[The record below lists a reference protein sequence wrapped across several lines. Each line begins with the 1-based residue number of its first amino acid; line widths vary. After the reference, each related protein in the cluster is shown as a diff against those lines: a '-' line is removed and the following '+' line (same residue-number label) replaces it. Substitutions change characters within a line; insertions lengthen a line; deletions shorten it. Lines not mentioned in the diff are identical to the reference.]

1 MFSIMP
7 VLLSSYSP
15 ATISGKYIA
24 HRNALQTKAHG
35 REANPAAVRFRNSRV
50 RKGTARYACGF
61 RMPASRQNR
70 PRLFLIDSF
79 GFIFRAY
86 HARARTGGPPMR
98 TSGGLSTEAI
108 FIFHNML
115 RKLRASYQPDYIAA
129 IFERGP
135 SFREQEFA
143 EYKANRT
150 EMPDDLREQIPWIRR
165 LLEAMNVPVLEYSG
179 FEADDVIG
187 ALSRKAEAE
196 VDVVIVSSDKDM
208 LQLVN
213 DRVSMYNPV
222 KEDVWYDPAATEAF
236 MGVKPTQVADLLA
249 LKGDAIDNI
258 PGAPGI
264 GDKGARDLIA
274 QFGSV
279 EAALDRASE
288 VERKMY
294 RESLANNRERILQ
307 SKRLA
312 TIDTSVP
319 VEFSLEALKTRE
331 PHVDDLRQVYKELE
345 FFSLARDLGP
355 VEDAHTRDYAAFENA
370 ADLRAWVAALP
381 EDAVLAVSVDSA
393 REGELPMTTVGLS
406 ARPGQGRAIDAAMI
420 GEIRAA
426 LEDPRRLKAAH
437 DTRATL
443 ASLAGLGV
451 DGKGFVHDLMLYA
464 FLLCAEPSGCSAEA
478 LAERRLDRKLA
489 RAADQH
495 ADATR
500 TLLDKMLPEVEAQQG
515 LRELYERIDL
525 PLAAVLARMERTG
538 IRVEPAQLGV
548 LSERMD
554 AEMTRLSSDIHGLAG
569 KPFNI
574 NSPQQLGK
582 VLFEDLGLPA
592 PVKYGKG
599 KTVSTAADVLEGLAA
614 DHEIA
619 RKVLDYRQLS
629 KLKGTY
635 VDALPALI
643 HADSGRLHTSFN
655 QIGAATGRLSSSN
668 PNLQNI
674 PIRSELGRE
683 IRAAFVPEPGW
694 KLIVADYSQI
704 ELRLLAHMSH
714 DPVLVAAFRSGE
726 DIHTRTAAEVFH
738 VMPELVTPEMRRGA
752 KTVNFGIVYGQTP
765 FGLAGQL
772 GIDRKE
778 AEQYI
783 RRYFETYAGVKAFI
797 EQTIE
802 RVRRDGYVTTLFGR
816 RRPIPDMTSRNP
828 NARSFAERTA
838 VNTPLQGT
846 AADLIKLAMI
856 RIDALLEGGRA
867 RMLLQV
873 HDELLFE
880 APPQEAEGVAA
891 LVKREME
898 RVYELD
904 VPLVVDVG
912 TGDNWRDAK

>member
-1 MFSIMP
+1 MP
-7 VLLSSYSP
+7 P
-15 ATISGKYIA
+15 K
-24 HRNALQTKAHG
+24 
-35 REANPAAVRFRNSRV
+35 
-50 RKGTARYACGF
+50 
-61 RMPASRQNR
+61 QNR
-70 PRLFLIDSF
+70 PRLFLIDSL
-79 GFIFRAY
+79 GFVFRAY
-86 HARARTGGPPMR
+86 HARARMAVAPMR
-98 TSGGLSTEAI
+98 TTAGLSTEAV

-115 RKLRASYQPDYIAA
+115 RKLCTAYKPDYIAA
-129 IFERGP
+129 IFESGP

-165 LLEAMNVPVLEYSG
+165 LLEAMNIPVLENAG

-187 ALSRKAEAE
+187 ALARRAEAD

-208 LQLVN
+208 LQLVD

-222 KEDVWYDPAATEAF
+222 KEDVWYDPATTEAF

-249 LKGDAIDNI
+249 LKGDAVDNI

-288 VERKMY
+288 VQRKMY
-294 RESLANNRERILQ
+294 RESLENNRERILL

-312 TIDTSVP
+312 TIDTTVP
-319 VEFSLEALKTRE
+319 VEFSLDTLKTRE
-331 PHVDDLRQVYKELE
+331 AHVDDLRQVFKELE
-345 FFSLARDLGP
+345 FFSLARELGP
-355 VEDAHTRDYAAFENA
+355 VEDSATRDYVTFENA
-370 ADLRAWVAALP
+370 GALRAWVDGIPA
-381 EDAVLAVSVDSA
+381 DAVVAVSVDSA
-393 REGELPMTTVGLS
+393 GEGELPMTTVGLS
-406 ARPGQGRAIDAAMI
+406 ARPGQGRAFDVSMI
-420 GEIRAA
+420 GEVRAL
-426 LEDPRRLKAAH
+426 LEDPSRLKAAH

-443 ASLAGLGV
+443 AKLAGMGV
-451 DGKGFVHDLMLYA
+451 EGRGFAHDLMLYA
-464 FLLCAEPSGCSAEA
+464 FLLCAETSSCSADA
-478 LAERRLDRKLA
+478 LAERHLDRKIV
-489 RAADQH
+489 RAADQY

-500 TLLDKMLPEVEAQQG
+500 TLLDKLLPEVEAQG
-515 LRELYERIDL
+515 LRETYDRIDL
-525 PLAAVLARMERTG
+525 PLAAVLQRMERTG
-538 IRVEPAQLGV
+538 IRIEPAQLAV

-554 AEMTRLSSDIHGLAG
+554 AEMTRLSADIYALAG

-582 VLFEDLGLPA
+582 ILFEDLALPT

-599 KTVSTAADVLEGLAA
+599 KNISTAADVLEGLAG

-643 HADSGRLHTSFN
+643 HPVTKRLHTSFN

-674 PIRSELGRE
+674 PIRTELGRE

-714 DPVLVAAFRSGE
+714 DPALVAAFRSGE
-726 DIHTRTAAEVFH
+726 DIHTRTAADVFH
-738 VMPELVTPEMRRGA
+738 VMPELVTPDMRRGA

-765 FGLAGQL
+765 FGLAAQL

-778 AEQYI
+778 AEQLHP
-783 RRYFETYAGVKAFI
+783 AA
-797 EQTIE
+797 
-802 RVRRDGYVTTLFGR
+802 TLK
-816 RRPIPDMTSRNP
+816 PT
-828 NARSFAERTA
+828 
-838 VNTPLQGT
+838 
-846 AADLIKLAMI
+846 
-856 RIDALLEGGRA
+856 RA
-867 RMLLQV
+867 
-873 HDELLFE
+873 
-880 APPQEAEGVAA
+880 
-891 LVKREME
+891 
-898 RVYELD
+898 
-904 VPLVVDVG
+904 
-912 TGDNWRDAK
+912 